1 MSTLGERLKTLRT
14 SMTPKMSQEAFAE
27 SLSTTRAAY
36 VKYEMDMVL
45 PNEVFI
51 SHVCSTYDV
60 EPLWLKDGIGEMKKA
75 PADDDELVDRIM
87 AGENEF
93 AKSIMK
99 AFAKLSDDEWV
110 KLRELVD
117 ALKKAGM

>member
-1 MSTLGERLKTLRT
+1 MKINDRIKLVRT
-14 SMTPKMSQEAFAE
+14 SIQPKLSQTTFGEKLGVSKDVIANLELGRVEPSASVINLICMTF
-27 SLSTTRAAY
+27 
-36 VKYEMDMVL
+36 D
-45 PNEVFI
+45 I
-51 SHVCSTYDV
+51 

-110 KLRELVD
+110 KLREIVD

>member
-1 MSTLGERLKTLRT
+1 MKINDRIKLVRT
-14 SMTPKMSQEAFAE
+14 SIQPKLSQTTFGEKLGVSKDVIANLELGRVEPSASVINLIGMTF
-27 SLSTTRAAY
+27 
-36 VKYEMDMVL
+36 D
-45 PNEVFI
+45 I
-51 SHVCSTYDV
+51 

-110 KLRELVD
+110 KLREIVD